1 MLDLTSLKEL
11 EAAPESPGHSPGIS
25 DTTELA
31 VRLPFGAW
39 KLVLRQLGDGSIN
52 RFLPLLT
59 RIDQQLSRQLANGA
73 DE

>member
-1 MLDLTSLKEL
+1 MTLNLLPTPEAEPARLQAVPGGEPLLT
-11 EAAPESPGHSPGIS
+11 
-25 DTTELA
+25 
-31 VRLPFGAW
+31 VQLPLGAW
-39 KLVLRQLGDGSIN
+39 HQVLRQLGDGSIN